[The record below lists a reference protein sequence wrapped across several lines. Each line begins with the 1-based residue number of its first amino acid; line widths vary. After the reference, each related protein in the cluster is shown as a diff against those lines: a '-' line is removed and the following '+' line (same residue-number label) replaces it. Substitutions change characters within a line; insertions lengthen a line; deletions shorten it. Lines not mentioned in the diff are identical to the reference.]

1 MEKYGTISLSCVKR
15 NQSQLFNV
23 SLKAAG
29 ASGLVYN
36 DFNYRENIIPRK
48 QSLITTGLIWLLLI
62 WEQFSPI
69 VHKPRIMDI
78 VVVLSSQG
86 LKKINQIKSC
96 IGGVTVLKSCFIL
109 CPKIQR

>member
-86 LKKINQIKSC
+86 LKK
-96 IGGVTVLKSCFIL
+96 
-109 CPKIQR
+109 